1 MDELITSWESCNMDW
16 GNPNPEEVKYW
27 HAIALAITERVSLL
41 KQVGIGYDFEFRG
54 INLNKV
60 SVDSPESKQIINT
73 FSNAILRLIQYFVQ
87 VTENKDN
94 YGLIYIN
101 DLKPELIASECK
113 FFSFQPQTTAENE
126 KLKDFLIA
134 CKSVLD
140 RLYLVAGEKGNL
152 GLFYKSKA
160 TFDALEKKE
169 NLSDI
174 LNYLDTPE
182 NLKTEYTESR
192 FDNFSLEIEYSKY
205 YESFSAAEQT
215 IPQKIYFKNPTCFPC
230 QFYVFLGKDG
240 YENWKEGF
248 ADFGL
253 NWQEN
258 QWNKIVNASENTGE
272 KLIAENLKFNGA
284 FSDSDFDKES
294 GGYVEKGFDLV
305 CYADFSAGLHF
316 IEK

>member
-1 MDELITSWESCNMDW
+1 MDELITNWESCSMDW

-27 HAIALAITERVSLL
+27 QAIALAITERVSLL

-54 INLNKV
+54 IDLNKV
-60 SVDSPESKQIINT
+60 NIDTPKSKEIIST
-73 FSNAILRLIQYFVQ
+73 FATAILRLIQYFVQ

-101 DLKPELIASECK
+101 DLKPELIVSEYG
-113 FFSFQPQTTAENE
+113 FSYFQPQTTAENE

-140 RLYLVAGEKGNL
+140 RLYLVAGDRGNL

-160 TFDALEKKE
+160 TFDAIEEKE

-174 LNYLDTPE
+174 LNFVENPE

-192 FDNFSLEIEYSKY
+192 FDNFSFEIEYSKY
-205 YESFSAAEQT
+205 YESFFANQQT

-240 YENWKEGF
+240 YENYKQGF
-248 ADFGL
+248 SDFGL
-253 NWQEN
+253 NWQEDN
-258 QWNKIVNASENTGE
+258 WSKIVNASEKTGE

-284 FSDSDFDKES
+284 FSDSDFDKEY
-294 GGYVEKGFDLV
+294 GGRVEKGFNLV
-305 CYADFSAGLHF
+305 CYADFSTGLHF